1 MPSANR
7 RLPLDGGTMTHT
19 HESAGAAA
27 RGVSRLTFRAVAEV
41 ARIVEGMHSNIAAAP
56 SPLGEGTNG
65 RTRGIT
71 GLVYGSIRGIHHVTG
86 SGLDL
91 ALALLDRPPFSELRL
106 PQPHWDAVLGVLNG
120 VVGDHLAAQGN
131 PLALPMQL
139 RSEGRPIQPG
149 QHASGGKLLLMVH
162 GLCMN
167 DRQWHRDGH
176 DHGAALARE
185 LGYTPL
191 YLFYNSGCHV
201 SENGRALAA
210 LLEEL
215 VVGAATP
222 VEELTIVGHSM
233 GGLVAR
239 SACHIAAEEGHSWP
253 DRLRRIVFLGTPHH
267 GAPLERV
274 GSWVQSR
281 AELSPYVAPLAR
293 LGMLRSAG
301 ITDLRHGS
309 LRDEDW
315 RGRAADGDSRDVRRP
330 LALPAD
336 VDCHAIAGTL
346 ATPEGGRHLGVL
358 GDGLVPLE
366 SALGQHRE
374 PSLALAFPESHQWVG
389 EGMSHFDLLSRPE
402 VYDVIRSWL
411 SG

>member
-1 MPSANR
+1 
-7 RLPLDGGTMTHT
+7 
-19 HESAGAAA
+19 
-27 RGVSRLTFRAVAEV
+27 
-41 ARIVEGMHSNIAAAP
+41 MHANIAAASP
-56 SPLGEGTNG
+56 PLGEGTNG
-65 RTRGIT
+65 RARGIS
-71 GLVYGSIRGIHHVTG
+71 GLVYGSIRGINRATG
-86 SGLDL
+86 SGVDL
-91 ALALLDRPPFSELRL
+91 ALALLDRPPFTGMRL
-106 PQPHWDAVLGVLNG
+106 PQPHWDAALGVLNG
-120 VVGDHLAAQGN
+120 VVGDHLVEQGN

-139 RSEGRPIQPG
+139 RSGGRPIQRGEHP
-149 QHASGGKLLLMVH
+149 SGGKLLLLVH

-167 DRQWHRDGH
+167 DRQWRRDGH
-176 DHGAALARE
+176 DHGSALARE

-191 YLFYNSGCHV
+191 YLFYNSGRHV
-201 SENGRALAA
+201 SENGRELSA

-253 DRLRRIVFLGTPHH
+253 DSLRRIVFLGTPHH

-315 RGRAADGDSRDVRRP
+315 RDADAEGRDPRRP

-336 VDCHAIAGTL
+336 VACHAIAGTL
-346 ATPEGGRHLGVL
+346 ATPEGGRHLGLL

-374 PSLALAFPESHQWVG
+374 SSRALSFPQSHQWVG